1 MHTLQL
7 VFSIEAQV
15 RSYWSCSNLLLYTV
29 HLKQHLITSLKL
41 ITTLCAWTACSAV
54 HMRLCRRS
62 TDPHAL
68 TCIHT
73 PHMSSTNH
81 VTQS

>member
-15 RSYWSCSNLLLYTV
+15 RIYWSCSNLLLYTV

-41 ITTLCAWTACSAV
+41 ITTLCACVAEV
-54 HMRLCRRS
+54 RIHMHS
-62 TDPHAL
+62 PAYIHL
-68 TCIHT
+68 T
-73 PHMSSTNH
+73 
-81 VTQS
+81 

>member
-7 VFSIEAQV
+7 VFSIESQV
-15 RSYWSCSNLLLYTV
+15 RIYWGCSNLLLYTV